1 MQNKNKKRWNYWWG
15 YSLHSPE
22 ASQSLTKMGYHRCCK
37 FKEKSIW
44 EEKILML
51 WILLSR
57 NTSTNTKSFYHN
69 SWKMKFILSTQR
81 ASRAPPGYTV
91 YIYIFFL
98 KSTSPSPHPPTPH
111 ARLPQKWSARQTVE
125 FPKSRSSFVMQHV
138 LHVPATGNISGQIHV
153 LCIRNFV
160 TYAGL
165 MQTGKWPLL
174 KIRGQWAMR
183 FPDISVTTAFGSV
196 SYRQSLFT
204 TGDYSTEITS
214 KLTFQCLYSNLFSW
228 RGLLQSKLEWNVTM
242 ETKH

>member
-1 MQNKNKKRWNYWWG
+1 MFFWTEELCRILFLPICTSRI
-15 YSLHSPE
+15 YSVH
-22 ASQSLTKMGYHRCCK
+22 
-37 FKEKSIW
+37 
-44 EEKILML
+44 
-51 WILLSR
+51 
-57 NTSTNTKSFYHN
+57 
-69 SWKMKFILSTQR
+69 
-81 ASRAPPGYTV
+81 V
-91 YIYIFFL
+91 YIFSKINQPL
-98 KSTSPSPHPPTPH
+98 TPPPPPHSRP
-111 ARLPQKWSARQTVE
+111 PQKWSAPQTVE
-125 FPKSRSSFVMQHV
+125 FPTSHV
-138 LHVPATGNISGQIHV
+138 LHVPATGNISGQMHV